1 MRVNWVIN
9 LGTDHCKDGTRPYD
23 LAFPFHSLK
32 FNRKRLIPESKKH
45 FHYYFKVYAV
55 VSGSISNRFLLGFFN
70 WKSEFTSLRLWNWW
84 DHPLD
89 EVIGCTVKIVYYL
102 GSLARMGLQKRKF
115 LIQTSRDQHHCVC
128 FSTNVYGLH
137 TCGYAEACLSSYHFY
152 LMLWL
157 PYLVKNIYIFRMCL
171 WIDYILV

>member
-55 VSGSISNRFLLGFFN
+55 VSGSISNRFLLVFFN

-89 EVIGCTVKIVYYL
+89 EIIGCAVKIVYYV

-115 LIQTSRDQHHCVC
+115 LIQTSDPEISITVSASALMYMDCIHVGMLKPASVHFTFISC
-128 FSTNVYGLH
+128 YG
-137 TCGYAEACLSSYHFY
+137 Y
-152 LMLWL
+152 L
-157 PYLVKNIYIFRMCL
+157 I
-171 WIDYILV
+171 